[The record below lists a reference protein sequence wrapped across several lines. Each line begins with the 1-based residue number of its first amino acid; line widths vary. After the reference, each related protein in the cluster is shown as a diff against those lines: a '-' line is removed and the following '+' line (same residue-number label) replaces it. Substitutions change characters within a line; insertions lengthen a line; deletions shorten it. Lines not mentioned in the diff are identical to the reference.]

1 MPDVS
6 CSWQG
11 QAIAAL
17 AHIAPAEDWHLDED
31 GDVCLPE
38 DGENPGWLIWLDGQR
53 IKLSWGCIDFECD
66 LQRDDYA
73 LTARWL
79 MDAAAAWG
87 TTGAPDVDLDLLT
100 YAR

>member
-1 MPDVS
+1 MSDVS

-17 AHIAPAEDWHLDED
+17 GFLAPAEEWRVDAD

-53 IKLSWGCIDFECD
+53 IKPRPA
-66 LQRDDYA
+66 RDGVEYELA
-73 LTARWL
+73 QACEVSR
-79 MDAAAAWG
+79 
-87 TTGAPDVDLDLLT
+87 
-100 YAR
+100 